1 MQHRLAWGK
10 AALIRP
16 SATFYPQGEKGK
28 QYYRVAKTV
37 DMTPTPQDLAG
48 AVLTID
54 LVALKDNWR
63 LLASRAGA
71 AECGAAV
78 KGNAYGL
85 GIEPVAKALWDAGC
99 RCYFVARPKEGEEL
113 RAILPEAAIYV
124 LDGLFAGQ
132 AEFYAKLN
140 LCPAL
145 ISIEEAREWAGFGRV
160 YGRKLP
166 CALHVDTGINRLGF
180 SKAEFD
186 TLLDDRFLMEGLNVS
201 LLMSHLACADAPAH
215 PLNARQRETFA
226 AVRARLPGV
235 PASLANSAGI
245 FLGDGFTHD
254 LVRPGIALYGGN
266 PTPGLPNPMRAV
278 AHLEG
283 TVLQVRD
290 VKPGET
296 VGYGA
301 TWEASRPSRIAVLG
315 AGYKDGVPRALSSQR
330 NDGPAQVFINGHR
343 CPVIGRV
350 SMDMMAAD
358 ITGLMPQ
365 EVVRGT
371 RAEILG
377 SNIMIDEAAAWAGTI
392 SYELLTR
399 LGSRY
404 ARLYAGLE
412 SESTV

>member
-1 MQHRLAWGK
+1 MT
-10 AALIRP
+10 
-16 SATFYPQGEKGK
+16 ATPE
-28 QYYRVAKTV
+28 
-37 DMTPTPQDLAG
+37 DLAG

-54 LVALKDNWR
+54 LVALKHNWR
-63 LLASRAGA
+63 LLSTRAGS

-85 GIEPVAKALWDAGC
+85 GIEPVARALWEAGC
-99 RCYFVARPKEGEEL
+99 RTYFVARPKEGEEL
-113 RAILPEAAIYV
+113 RRHLPEAIIYV

-166 CALHVDTGINRLGF
+166 CAIHVDTGINRLGF
-180 SKAEFD
+180 SKPEFD
-186 TLLDDRFLMEGLNVS
+186 ALLDDAFLMEGLNVS
-201 LLMSHLACADAPAH
+201 LLMSHLGCADEPSH
-215 PLNARQRETFA
+215 PLNARQREAFD
-226 AVRARLPGV
+226 AVRTKLPGI
-235 PASLANSAGI
+235 PASLANSSGI
-245 FLGDGFTHD
+245 FLGEGYTHD

-266 PTPGLPNPMRAV
+266 PITGSPNPMRAV

-283 TVLQVRD
+283 TVLQVRN
-290 VKPGET
+290 VRVGET

-301 TWEASRPSRIAVLG
+301 TWEASRPTRIAVLG
-315 AGYKDGVPRALSSQR
+315 AGYKDGVPRALSSKQM
-330 NDGPAQVFINGHR
+330 DGPAQVFINGKR
-343 CPVIGRV
+343 CPVIGRI
-350 SMDMMAAD
+350 SMDMMGAD
-358 ITGLMPQ
+358 ITDLMPHS
-365 EVVRGT
+365 VVRGT

-377 SNIMIDEAAAWAGTI
+377 PNILIDEAAAWAGTI

-404 ARLYAGLE
+404 ARLYSGLE
-412 SESTV
+412 SEATG

>member
-1 MQHRLAWGK
+1 MIH
-10 AALIRP
+10 
-16 SATFYPQGEKGK
+16 
-28 QYYRVAKTV
+28 
-37 DMTPTPQDLAG
+37 TPEDLAG

-54 LVALKDNWR
+54 LQALQHNWR
-63 LLASRAGA
+63 FLSRQAGSA
-71 AECGAAV
+71 QCGAAV

-85 GIEPVAKALWDAGC
+85 GIEPVARALWEAGC
-99 RCYFVARPKEGEEL
+99 RDYFVARPKEGEQL
-113 RAILPEAAIYV
+113 RHILPEAVIYV

-132 AEFYAKLN
+132 AEFYAKLD

-166 CALHVDTGINRLGF
+166 CAIHVDTGINRLGF
-180 SKAEFD
+180 TLAEFVG
-186 TLLDDRFLMEGLNVS
+186 LLDDRFAMEGLNVG
-201 LLMSHLACADAPAH
+201 LLMSHLGCADDPPH
-215 PLNARQRETFA
+215 PLNVKQREAFA
-226 AVRARLPGV
+226 EVRRRLPGV

-266 PTPGLPNPMRAV
+266 PVPGLANPMRAV

-283 TVLQVRD
+283 TVMQVRH
-290 VKPGET
+290 VGEGET

-301 TWEASRPSRIAVLG
+301 TWEAQRPSLIAILG
-315 AGYKDGVPRALSSQR
+315 AGYKDGVPRALSSKQT
-330 NDGPAQVFINGHR
+330 DGPAQVFIGGRR
-343 CPVIGRV
+343 CPVVGRV
-350 SMDMMAAD
+350 SMDMMGID
-358 ITGLMPQ
+358 ITSLTPLS
-365 EVVRGT
+365 VTRGT

-377 SNIMIDEAAAWAGTI
+377 ANIAIDEAASWAGTI

-404 ARLYAGLE
+404 ARLYSGLE
-412 SESTV
+412 SDKL

>member
-1 MQHRLAWGK
+1 M
-10 AALIRP
+10 
-16 SATFYPQGEKGK
+16 SATPE
-28 QYYRVAKTV
+28 
-37 DMTPTPQDLAG
+37 DLAG

-54 LVALKDNWR
+54 LVALQHNWR
-63 LLASRAGA
+63 LLKDRAGA

-78 KGNAYGL
+78 KCNAYGL
-85 GIEPVAKALWDAGC
+85 GIAPVSKALWEAGC
-99 RCYFVARPKEGEEL
+99 RSFFVARPKEGEEL
-113 RAILPEAAIYV
+113 RSLLPDATIYV

-145 ISIEEAREWAGFGRV
+145 ISIEEAREWAGFGRI

-166 CALHVDTGINRLGF
+166 CAIHVDTGINRLGL
-180 SKAEFD
+180 SGAEFD
-186 TLLDDRFLMEGLNVS
+186 ALLADDFTMEGLNVC
-201 LLMSHLACADAPAH
+201 LLMSHLACADDPPH
-215 PLNARQRETFA
+215 PLNARQRDAFA

-235 PASLANSAGI
+235 PASLANSSGI

-266 PTPGLPNPMRAV
+266 PLPGSPNPMRAV

-283 TVLQVRD
+283 TVMQVRN
-290 VKPGET
+290 VKVGET
-296 VGYGA
+296 VGYSA
-301 TWEASRPSRIAVLG
+301 TWEAKRPSRVAVLG
-315 AGYKDGVPRALSSQR
+315 AGYKDGVPRALSSKQT
-330 NDGPAQVFINGHR
+330 DGPAQVFINGKR
-343 CPVIGRV
+343 CPVIGRI

-358 ITGLMPQ
+358 ITDLMPHS
-365 EVVRGT
+365 VVRGT

-377 SNIMIDEAAAWAGTI
+377 SNILIDEAAAWTGTI

-404 ARLYAGLE
+404 ARLYTGLE
-412 SESTV
+412 SDAQV

>member
-1 MQHRLAWGK
+1 
-10 AALIRP
+10 
-16 SATFYPQGEKGK
+16 
-28 QYYRVAKTV
+28 
-37 DMTPTPQDLAG
+37 MTSTPQDLAG

-63 LLASRAGA
+63 LLSQRAGTSA
-71 AECGAAV
+71 CGAAV

-85 GIEPVAKALWDAGC
+85 GIAPVARALSEAGC

-186 TLLDDRFLMEGLNVS
+186 TLLDDAFLMEGLNVS
-201 LLMSHLACADAPAH
+201 LLMSHLACADDPAH

-245 FLGDGFTHD
+245 FLGNGFTHD

-266 PTPGLPNPMRAV
+266 PTPGAPNPMRAV

-283 TVLQVRD
+283 TVLQVRN

-301 TWEASRPSRIAVLG
+301 TWEAKRPSRIAVLG
-315 AGYKDGVPRALSSQR
+315 AGYKDGVPRALSSQQ
-330 NDGPAQVFINGHR
+330 NDGPAQVFINGQR

-365 EVVRGT
+365 EVLRGT

-377 SNIMIDEAAAWAGTI
+377 ANILIDEAAAWAGTI

>member
-1 MQHRLAWGK
+1 
-10 AALIRP
+10 
-16 SATFYPQGEKGK
+16 
-28 QYYRVAKTV
+28 
-37 DMTPTPQDLAG
+37 MTSTPEDLAG

-63 LLASRAGA
+63 LLSTRAVS

-85 GIEPVAKALWDAGC
+85 GIEPVARALWEAGC
-99 RCYFVARPKEGEEL
+99 RTYFVARPKEGEEL
-113 RAILPEAAIYV
+113 RKHLPDATIYV

-145 ISIEEAREWAGFGRV
+145 ISVEEAREWAGFGRV

-166 CALHVDTGINRLGF
+166 CAIHVDTGINRLGF
-180 SKAEFD
+180 SKPEFD
-186 TLLDDRFLMEGLNVS
+186 ALLDDAFLMEGLNVS
-201 LLMSHLACADAPAH
+201 LLMSHLGCADEPSH
-215 PLNARQRETFA
+215 PLNARQREAFD
-226 AVRARLPGV
+226 AVRAKLPGI
-235 PASLANSAGI
+235 PASLANSSGI
-245 FLGDGFTHD
+245 FLGEGYTHD

-266 PTPGLPNPMRAV
+266 PITGSPNPMRAV

-283 TVLQVRD
+283 TVLQVRN
-290 VKPGET
+290 VRVGET

-301 TWEASRPSRIAVLG
+301 TWEASRPTRIAVLG
-315 AGYKDGVPRALSSQR
+315 AGYKDGVPRALSSKQM
-330 NDGPAQVFINGHR
+330 DGPAQVFINGKR
-343 CPVIGRV
+343 CPVIGRI
-350 SMDMMAAD
+350 SMDMMGAD
-358 ITGLMPQ
+358 ITDLMPHS
-365 EVVRGT
+365 VVRGT

-377 SNIMIDEAAAWAGTI
+377 PNILIDEAAAWAGTI

-404 ARLYAGLE
+404 ARLYSGLE
-412 SESTV
+412 SEATG

>member
-1 MQHRLAWGK
+1 
-10 AALIRP
+10 
-16 SATFYPQGEKGK
+16 
-28 QYYRVAKTV
+28 
-37 DMTPTPQDLAG
+37 MTSTPEDLAG

-63 LLASRAGA
+63 LLSNRAGA

-85 GIEPVAKALWDAGC
+85 GIEPVAKALWEAGC
-99 RCYFVARPKEGEEL
+99 RSYFVARPKEGEEL
-113 RAILPEAAIYV
+113 RGHLPDATIYV

-166 CALHVDTGINRLGF
+166 CAIHVDTGINRLGF

-186 TLLDDRFLMEGLNVS
+186 ALLDDAFLMEGLNVS
-201 LLMSHLACADAPAH
+201 LLMSHLACADEPSH
-215 PLNARQRETFA
+215 PLNARQRDAFA
-226 AVRARLPGV
+226 AVRGRLPGI
-235 PASLANSAGI
+235 PASLANSSGI
-245 FLGDGFTHD
+245 FLGDGYTHD

-266 PTPGLPNPMRAV
+266 PTTGSSNPMRAV

-283 TVLQVRD
+283 TVLQVRN
-290 VKPGET
+290 VRVGET

-301 TWEASRPSRIAVLG
+301 TWEASRPTRIAVLG
-315 AGYKDGVPRALSSQR
+315 AGYKDGVPRALSSQQM
-330 NDGPAQVFINGHR
+330 DGPAHVFINGKR
-343 CPVIGRV
+343 CPVIGRI

-358 ITGLMPQ
+358 ITDLMPHS
-365 EVVRGT
+365 VVRGT

-377 SNIMIDEAAAWAGTI
+377 SNILIDEAASWAGTI

-404 ARLYAGLE
+404 ARLYSGLE
-412 SESTV
+412 SEVTA